1 MGELVDTLVER
12 FGGGVPRKQ
21 CTPRG
26 NGIGERKEKYERDK
40 RKGKTKGLRLLPS
53 AGPWRALTWFKR
65 WLCQIP
71 QQSVAGTV
79 LSPSVAPTVAITHV
93 WQRSSYCTRS
103 SDGKSVP
110 DMSALRDLGTPSE
123 MDPPRVRTQRLG
135 AGLPTYG
142 GNACLRSW

>member
-79 LSPSVAPTVAITHV
+79 LSPLGRSNRRYHAGVAKVVVLHPFFGREK
-93 WQRSSYCTRS
+93 RSGYER
-103 SDGKSVP
+103 
-110 DMSALRDLGTPSE
+110 A
-123 MDPPRVRTQRLG
+123 
-135 AGLPTYG
+135 A
-142 GNACLRSW
+142 